1 MRLLVNEQFDQLAA
15 LLVVK
20 RITEH
25 QITSPEKPFVLALP
39 TGATPSGMYRYLIK
53 FYQAGKISFKNI
65 VTFNIDEYVGLDKN
79 HPQSLWQYMQ
89 ENFFRHVDIDAANTH
104 IMNGVATDLAAECAG
119 YEAKIAAYGGI
130 DLLIGGVGING
141 HVAFNE
147 PYATPSSPTRVET
160 LQYSTFVAHKH
171 SFGNDIDNIPRQG
184 LTLGMKTI
192 LESREIMIL
201 ANGIAKAPQVAQAV
215 DGAIMNS
222 CPLSLLQLH
231 PKTLLLCDE
240 LATYELKVKTVK
252 YFASVKDEYQELAT
266 DLD

>member
-15 LLVVK
+15 LVVVK

-25 QITSPEKPFVLALP
+25 QKNSPEKPFVLALP
-39 TGATPSGMYRYLIK
+39 TGATPSGMYRHLIK
-53 FYQAGKISFKNI
+53 LYQAGIVSFKNV
-65 VTFNIDEYVGLDKN
+65 VTFNIDEYVGLDKS
-79 HPQSLWQYMQ
+79 HPQSLWQYML
-89 ENFFRHVDIDAANTH
+89 ENFFRHIDLDLTNAH
-104 IMNGVATDLAAECAG
+104 IMNGIASDLAAECAD

-130 DLLIGGVGING
+130 DLLIGGVGVNG

-147 PYATPSSPTRVET
+147 PYASPTSPTRVET

-171 SFGNDIDNIPRQG
+171 SFGNDINNIPRQG

-231 PKTLLLCDE
+231 HKTLLLCDD

-252 YFASVKDEYQELAT
+252 YFASVTDEYQEL
-266 DLD
+266 LQFIV